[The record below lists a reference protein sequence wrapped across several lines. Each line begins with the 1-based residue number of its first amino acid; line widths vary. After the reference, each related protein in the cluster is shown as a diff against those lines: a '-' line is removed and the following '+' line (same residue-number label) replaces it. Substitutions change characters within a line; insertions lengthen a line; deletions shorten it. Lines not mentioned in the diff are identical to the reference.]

1 MRIILASA
9 SPRRKELLEQ
19 VGITFEVIP
28 STVEEKMQGT
38 TPGELVESLALQ
50 KAEDVFNSLLE
61 NANEDLVVLGS
72 DTIVVCDGKR
82 LGKPLDEPDAFRMLK
97 MLSDREHE
105 VYTGVCVMSFTN
117 GQKQVYTFCECTKV
131 RMFPITDE
139 QARWYIST
147 NEPMDKAG
155 SYGIQGMGAVFIKGI
170 TGDYNSV
177 VGLPV
182 AKVWQYFTQNGIVP
196 INVK

>member
-105 VYTGVCVMSFTN
+105 VYTGVCIMSFRN
-117 GQKQVYTFCECTKV
+117 GQKQIYTFYECTKV